1 MPRGSGYNKRLAARA
16 VEIKKKE
23 KRNQILEFVF
33 VRILLRAVWG
43 KISRVESRIEE
54 EEKFYFEYILND
66 IISTKIFLE
75 REILTYMKMVSVRKK
90 YDFRFSTSQ
99 MSINNLSFS
108 SGVEI

>member
-54 EEKFYFEYILND
+54 EKFYFEYILND

-90 YDFRFSTSQ
+90 YDFRFSTNQ

>member
-43 KISRVESRIEE
+43 KISRVESTIEE
-54 EEKFYFEYILND
+54 EEKFYLEYILND

-75 REILTYMKMVSVRKK
+75 REILTYKMVSVRKK